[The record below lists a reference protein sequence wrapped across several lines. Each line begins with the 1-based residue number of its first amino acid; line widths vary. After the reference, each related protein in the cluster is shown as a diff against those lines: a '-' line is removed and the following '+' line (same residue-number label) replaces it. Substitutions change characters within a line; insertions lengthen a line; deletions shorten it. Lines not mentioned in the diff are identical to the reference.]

1 MVNNL
6 EKRVSRIESIAPPVR
21 ERTKWLCARI
31 PANPDASKIKALEV
45 QAVAAGMQLDLYQ
58 YEGKIDPW
66 EQMPEYY
73 AAHSLEA
80 VPGIYKTQCVREARM
95 QRI

>member
-6 EKRVSRIESIAPPVR
+6 EKRVSRIESISPPTQKR
-21 ERTKWLCARI
+21 MTWLCARI
-31 PANPDASKIKALEV
+31 PANPDASRIKVLEA
-45 QAVAAGMQLDLYQ
+45 QAVAAGMHLDLYQ

-66 EQMPEYY
+66 EQMPAYY

-80 VPGIYKTQCVREARM
+80 VPGIYKTQCVREARL
-95 QRI
+95 QST